1 MNLHSLRYFYD
12 ASFYPSLTEA
22 SHHLHISQPAL
33 TKHIKNLEEDY
44 GVRLYEKKGRHITL
58 TTIGNELIKE
68 CHILFQQADKIEHF
82 LNQKSS
88 HYPLKVGITQLN
100 SEEFIKNI
108 LINDSFDSI
117 KIELTTDNTKKIAQL
132 LVSEFIDVA
141 ILPESD
147 SFAHFEKEKLFS
159 DELIFLSHP
168 DYCENYI
175 SENQLSNYQFI
186 KREEGSFI
194 QEILNKWKQPNIIF
208 SNQVATHAEALL
220 LCEYQNGLYLCSSI
234 QAKPLINSGKF
245 QQVIIENPPKT
256 SRNFYLYFNKQQ
268 ELKPFKRYIKQI
280 SHEFQKNNLI

>member
-44 GVRLYEKKGRHITL
+44 GVKLYEKNGRHITL
-58 TTIGNELIKE
+58 TPIGNELIKE
-68 CHILFQQADKIEHF
+68 CHILFQQADKIECF
-82 LNQKSS
+82 LNQKST
-88 HYPLKVGITQLN
+88 HYPLKVGLTQLN

-117 KIELTTDNTKKIAQL
+117 KIELTTGNTKKIAQL
-132 LVSEFIDVA
+132 LVNELIDVA

-168 DYCENYI
+168 DYCENHL
-175 SENQLSNYQFI
+175 SKSQLSDYQFI
-186 KREEGSFI
+186 KREAGSFI
-194 QEILNKWKQPNIIF
+194 QEILNNWKQPNVTF

-220 LCEYQNGLYLCSSI
+220 LCEYKNGLYLCSSI
-234 QAKPLINSGKF
+234 QAKSLIDSGKF
-245 QQVIIENPPKT
+245 QQVVIENSPKIT
-256 SRNFYLYFNKQQ
+256 RDFYLYFNKQQ
-268 ELKPFKRYIKQI
+268 EIKYFKRYIKQI
-280 SHEFQKNNLI
+280 SREFQKII